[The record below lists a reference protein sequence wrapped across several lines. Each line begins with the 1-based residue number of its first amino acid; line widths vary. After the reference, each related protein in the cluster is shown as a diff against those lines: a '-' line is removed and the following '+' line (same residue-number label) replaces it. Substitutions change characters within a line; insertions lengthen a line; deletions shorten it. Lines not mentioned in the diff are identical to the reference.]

1 MRLSGRIALFCA
13 LALTTGAL
21 SAVEKKN
28 VPYYDSTRP
37 AITMGLAGRIL
48 TFQTLLKKSF
58 KFEKPLVCENRRGAF
73 FFAGSLLHD
82 RLFFWRGDYLRM
94 SS

>member
-28 VPYYDSTRP
+28 VPYYDSKCP
-37 AITMGLAGRIL
+37 ASSMVMVDRGEIFLSGN
-48 TFQTLLKKSF
+48 LLK
-58 KFEKPLVCENRRGAF
+58 R
-73 FFAGSLLHD
+73 
-82 RLFFWRGDYLRM
+82 
-94 SS
+94 

>member
-73 FFAGSLLHD
+73 FSQEASCMIDCSFGAGITC
-82 RLFFWRGDYLRM
+82 G
-94 SS
+94 